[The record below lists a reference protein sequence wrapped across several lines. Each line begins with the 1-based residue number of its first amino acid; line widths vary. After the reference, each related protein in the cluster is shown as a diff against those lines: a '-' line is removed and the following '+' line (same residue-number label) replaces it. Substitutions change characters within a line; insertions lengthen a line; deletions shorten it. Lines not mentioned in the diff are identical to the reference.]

1 MKTNIRTAKSKL
13 FANATIYYVPSKSG
27 GEEHIVVHNGTYLF
41 CDCRDFMT
49 RHLPLFGTSGFSAC
63 THGRQVTEF
72 LAAKTAGPKKYQ
84 VFVVNPKDKFVS
96 SLNNGE
102 QALHTQS
109 GAQALIDEHLA
120 RGGSSTITRQ
130 VLEVSKPGKPIE
142 PKPVKKTKYA
152 VFIPQLDGKGW
163 FRSAEVEGEFN
174 TQEAAQTAL
183 DKYLGNLG
191 IRYDHVERK
200 VRPI

>member
-63 THGRQVTEF
+63 THGRQVIE
-72 LAAKTAGPKKYQ
+72 LLGVKKYQ
-84 VFVVNPKDKFVS
+84 VFYGDAVAH
-96 SLNNGE
+96 LNRGGDTTYSTRE
-102 QALHTQS
+102 E
-109 GAQALIDEHLA
+109 AQALIDNHNKEHHDGKCPLN
-120 RGGSSTITRQ
+120 R
-130 VLEVSKPGKPIE
+130 VVHEVSKPGV
-142 PKPVKKTKYA
+142 PVKSKPAVKKTIVKTKYA
-152 VFIPQLDGKGW
+152 VWVPKLDGTGW
-163 FRSAEVEGEFN
+163 FRSAEVEGEFGSRR
-174 TQEAAQTAL
+174 AAQTAL
-183 DKYLGNLG
+183 DKHLKHLGVQ
-191 IRYDHVERK
+191 YDHGGRK